1 MRRIILII
9 LSVLTIN
16 ASSSILDNKK
26 TRQMKYAIQNARTA
40 IKNSKDLEKNENTIR
55 GYLKDSLFVN
65 NKDLRLV
72 LFDLLKRQYEV
83 VNEKMYKSEAIDT
96 AAHSKVGKR
105 MFLAAESLDSIDAR
119 PNSKGV
125 STPSYRK
132 RHSQYLT
139 PYRANMLKGAIYF
152 MSHKQWKDAWEQLDV
167 YLSAPGYP
175 LFTGV
180 AQDTTHTNFAAFLA
194 VMTAYKLND
203 KEKAERYFEQA
214 VNYKP
219 RREFTLRKISELE
232 MSQGDT
238 VRYVDIITKGFRY
251 FPQSEYFF
259 PRLIDYYIGKGELKP
274 ALALTDEAMQKD
286 SLNPL
291 FLYAKHNILMYAKS
305 YDAALKY
312 GRKVLLQNDSLS
324 APNYN
329 IGYIYYLRAQEAL
342 ADKDKSVRQ
351 RMKEAQKQYKKSL
364 PYMERY
370 RALEPEDIQRWR
382 PILYEI
388 YLNLNMGDKFREI
401 NSLRK

>member
-26 TRQMKYAIQNARTA
+26 TRQMKYAVQAARTA

-83 VNEKMYKSEAIDT
+83 TNEKMYRSEVIDT

-105 MFLAAESLDSIDAR
+105 LFLAAESLDSIDAR

-132 RHSQYLT
+132 RNSQYLT
-139 PYRANMLKGAIYF
+139 QYRPNMLKGAIYF
-152 MSHKQWKDAWEQLDV
+152 MSRKQWQDAWDQLDI
-167 YLSAPGYP
+167 YLSAPSNP
-175 LFTGV
+175 LFSGV
-180 AQDTTHTNFAAFLA
+180 AQDTTHTSFAAFLA

-203 KEKAERYFEQA
+203 KTKAENYFSQA
-214 VNYKP
+214 IKYVP
-219 RREFTLRKISELE
+219 RREFMLRKMAELE
-232 MSQGDT
+232 VAQGDT
-238 VRYVDIITKGFRY
+238 AKYVDILTRGFRY
-251 FPQSEYFF
+251 FPQSEHFF
-259 PRLIDYYIGKGELKP
+259 PHLIDYYIGKGELQT
-274 ALALTDEAMQKD
+274 ALSFTDEALQKD

-291 FLYAKHNILMYAKS
+291 FLYAKHNILMYDKN
-305 YDAALKY
+305 YGEALAY
-312 GRKVLLQNDSLS
+312 GKKVLLQNDSLA

-329 IGYIYYLRAQEAL
+329 IGYIYYLRAGEAM
-342 ADKDKSVRQ
+342 ANRDKSLRH
-351 RMKEAQKQYKKSL
+351 RMKDAQKQYKKSL

-370 RALEPEDIQRWR
+370 RALEPEDVERWR
-382 PILYEI
+382 PILYDI

-401 NSLRK
+401 NSLGN